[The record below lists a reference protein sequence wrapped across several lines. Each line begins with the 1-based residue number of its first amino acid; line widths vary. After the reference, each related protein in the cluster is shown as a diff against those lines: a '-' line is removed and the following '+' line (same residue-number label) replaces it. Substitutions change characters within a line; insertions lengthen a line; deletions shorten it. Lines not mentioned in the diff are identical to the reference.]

1 MSFNRNH
8 YSQVPLMN
16 MKKAERE
23 RGSEPPVL
31 QEQEAPKPARRFS
44 ILQLILSVLLPILF
58 VVALLLQIRLLR
70 IIFLG
75 VTLVSVLAMWLL
87 GAFVS
92 DARRTLTL
100 IYIAFAVIIGA
111 ALFIQSSGTEK
122 TATRV
127 NASDAFSQG
136 SAIDAPSLNSL
147 TAADA
152 TETPEP
158 EATEAVV
165 SAAQQRLMEFM
176 EAWSRSDT
184 SEMLSYCKPTWV
196 SDQENPEAK
205 LFTQLSL
212 GINRPLSYTIEQ
224 LYGSEADAM
233 RTIQIVVQ
241 ISQSNTTVAKRY
253 MIIMNRINDVWYVD
267 PESLS
272 SVGTVENADEY
283 FGQVDNLITKATPSP
298 TPVATTDPSLVLYYN
313 TSGGQKYH
321 LDPYCP
327 SVDEQ
332 YQPLTGTFTYAE
344 INNTKYKVLDRCSRC
359 NAPERE

>member
-1 MSFNRNH
+1 MGFNRNH

-16 MKKAERE
+16 MKKANRE

-31 QEQEAPKPARRFS
+31 EEPEAPKPARRFS
-44 ILQLILSVLLPILF
+44 ILQLLLSVLLPLLF
-58 VVALLLQIRLLR
+58 IAALLFPVPVLR
-70 IIFLG
+70 YVFLG
-75 VTLVSVLAMWLL
+75 LALISVLAMWVL
-87 GAFVS
+87 GAFIS

-100 IYIAFAVIIGA
+100 IYLALAVVIGA
-111 ALFIQSSGTEK
+111 ALFIQSGGTKK

-136 SAIDAPSLNSL
+136 SAIDAPSLSAL

-152 TETPEP
+152 TETPAP
-158 EATEAVV
+158 EATEVLV

-184 SEMLSYCKPTWV
+184 SAMLSYCKPSWV
-196 SDQENPEAK
+196 SEQENPEAK

-212 GINRPLSYTIEQ
+212 GINRPLGYSIEQ

-233 RTIQIVVQ
+233 RTIQLVVQ
-241 ISQSNTTVAKRY
+241 ISQGNTTVAKRY
-253 MIIMNRINDVWYVD
+253 MIIMNRTNDVWYVD
-267 PESLS
+267 PDSLS
-272 SVGTVENADEY
+272 SVGTVEDADEY

-298 TPVATTDPSLVLYYN
+298 TPVATVDPSLVLYYN

-321 LDPYCP
+321 LDPYCS
-327 SVDEQ
+327 SVAKE

-344 INNTKYKVLDRCSRC
+344 INNTRYKVLDRCSRC